1 MKKTRDDITLTKAE
15 MEIMNYLWELGE
27 NGGSVRDVLSQY
39 PEPVPAYT
47 TTATFLKIL
56 TEKGFV
62 RSEKRENE
70 GKTLFFVP
78 TISRDAYR
86 SRVMNEVKNNYF
98 GGSFHSLVSFFI
110 KEEKISP
117 DEMKEIM
124 KMVSSPPAPKGGGH
138 PG

>member
-27 NGGSVRDVLSQY
+27 NGGSVRDVLAQY

-117 DEMKEIM
+117 EEMNEIM

>member
-1 MKKTRDDITLTKAE
+1 MIKAKENQTLTKAE
-15 MEIMNYLWELGE
+15 MEIMNYLWDMGE
-27 NGGSVRDVLSQY
+27 EGGSVRDVLARY

-78 TISRDAYR
+78 VISRNEYR
-86 SRVMNEVKNNYF
+86 SRVMNEVKDNYF
-98 GGSFHSLVSFFI
+98 GGSFCSLVSFFI

-117 DEMKEIM
+117 EEMNEIM
-124 KMVSSPPAPKGGGH
+124 KMVEAPQSPDGGGH

>member
-1 MKKTRDDITLTKAE
+1 MIKAKENQTLTKAE
-15 MEIMNYLWELGE
+15 MEIMNYLWDMGE
-27 NGGSVRDVLSQY
+27 EGGSVRDVLARY

-78 TISRDAYR
+78 VISRNEYR
-86 SRVMNEVKNNYF
+86 SRVMNEVKDNYF
-98 GGSFHSLVSFFI
+98 GGSFRSLVSFFI

-117 DEMKEIM
+117 EEMNEIM
-124 KMVSSPPAPKGGGH
+124 KMVSSPQPPKGGGH
-138 PG
+138 SG

>member
-1 MKKTRDDITLTKAE
+1 MIKAKENQTLTKAE
-15 MEIMNYLWELGE
+15 MEIMNYLWDMGE
-27 NGGSVRDVLSQY
+27 EGGSVRDVLARY

-78 TISRDAYR
+78 VISRNEYR
-86 SRVMNEVKNNYF
+86 SRVMNEVKDNYF
-98 GGSFHSLVSFFI
+98 GGSFRSLVSFFI

-117 DEMKEIM
+117 EEMNEIM
-124 KMVSSPPAPKGGGH
+124 KMVSIPPAPKGGGH

>member
-27 NGGSVRDVLSQY
+27 NGGSVRDVLAQY

>member
-27 NGGSVRDVLSQY
+27 NGGSVRDVLAQY

-117 DEMKEIM
+117 EEMNEIM
-124 KMVSSPPAPKGGGH
+124 KMVSSPPAPEGGGH

>member
-27 NGGSVRDVLSQY
+27 NGGSVRDVLAQY

-124 KMVSSPPAPKGGGH
+124 KMVESKNE
-138 PG
+138 

>member
-27 NGGSVRDVLSQY
+27 NGGSVRDVLAQY

-124 KMVSSPPAPKGGGH
+124 KMVESNNE
-138 PG
+138 

>member
-1 MKKTRDDITLTKAE
+1 MKKTKDDITLTKAE

-27 NGGSVRDVLSQY
+27 NGGSVRDVLAQY

-110 KEEKISP
+110 SMMATI
-117 DEMKEIM
+117 D
-124 KMVSSPPAPKGGGH
+124 PPSMMLLIAVVEFHKVVF
-138 PG
+138 

>member
-1 MKKTRDDITLTKAE
+1 MIKSKENQTLTKAE
-15 MEIMNYLWELGE
+15 MEIMNYLWDMGE
-27 NGGSVRDVLSQY
+27 EGGSVRDVLARY

-62 RSEKRENE
+62 TSEKRENE
-70 GKTLFFVP
+70 GKTLFYVP
-78 TISRDAYR
+78 AISRDEYR
-86 SRVMNEVKNNYF
+86 SRIMDEVTHNYF
-98 GGSFHSLVSFFI
+98 GGSFRSLVSFFI

-117 DEMKEIM
+117 EEMSEIM